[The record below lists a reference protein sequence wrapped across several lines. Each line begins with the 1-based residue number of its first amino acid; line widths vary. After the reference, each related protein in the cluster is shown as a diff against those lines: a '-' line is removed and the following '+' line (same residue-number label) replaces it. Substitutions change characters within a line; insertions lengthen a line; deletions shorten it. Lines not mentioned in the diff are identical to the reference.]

1 MRNRFFIS
9 LPLVII
15 FTIFALESYA
25 SEHIDADS
33 VGYYIEDLT
42 TGEVLASTN
51 ADLTFIPASVTK
63 IVSASS
69 LLLNRSPLDKFVTT
83 VTLQGTKK
91 DSIFYGDI
99 VINASGDA
107 TIDSRFYEN
116 NNGFIDSII
125 NRLDEQKIKTVSG
138 AIKIETPDCFSNK
151 APKGWLEE
159 DFVWPY
165 GAVLH
170 GFNYSDNEFS
180 LDISSKKS
188 SPEVPNIKVIRTKSR
203 VGPKVF
209 MKRNSSTI
217 TLNRRAQKRGKLTL
231 ANPNPEG
238 TLINLLRKKC
248 NDRGID
254 IRENGIAYDINIDI
268 DTLYT
273 HYSPAFRDI
282 IGVTLRR
289 SHNLMAESLLHAAFP
304 DKTREE
310 AIAMEL
316 KNWSNQGI
324 NTKNIHI
331 EDGSGLSRGN
341 RISPRFLAEILRHM
355 SESEYSDLFVNSLPI
370 SSING
375 TMRNFTKTAHL
386 HGRLAL
392 KTGSMRNVQCFAG
405 YYLDEF
411 GNPSHIVVVLL
422 NGLNTS
428 RENIKKQVENLVLH
442 YLY

>member
-1 MRNRFFIS
+1 M
-9 LPLVII
+9 L
-15 FTIFALESYA
+15 FAQKIYA
-25 SEHIDADS
+25 SLRIDADS

-42 TGEVLASTN
+42 TGEVLASKNT
-51 ADLTFIPASVTK
+51 DLTFIPASVTK

-69 LLLNRSPLDKFVTT
+69 LLLNRSPLDNFVTT
-83 VTLQGTKK
+83 VTLQGTKI
-91 DSIFYGDI
+91 DSTFYGDI
-99 VINASGDA
+99 VIYASGDA

-116 NNGFIDSII
+116 NKGFTDSIVNKLI
-125 NRLDEQKIKTVSG
+125 NQKIKTISG
-138 AIKIETPDCFSNK
+138 SIRIDYPDCFSNK

-170 GFNYSDNEFS
+170 GFNYSDNEIS

-188 SPEVPNIKVIRTKSR
+188 TPEVPNLKVIRTKSR
-203 VGPKVF
+203 IGPKVF

-217 TLNRRAQKRGKLTL
+217 LLNRKAQKRGELTL

-238 TLINLLRKKC
+238 TLINLLRKKIQAK
-248 NDRGID
+248 GID
-254 IRENGIAYDINIDI
+254 FKDNKITSSKKTDI

-273 HYSPAFRDI
+273 HFSPAFRDI

-304 DKTREE
+304 GKTRDE
-310 AIAMEL
+310 AIAQEL
-316 KNWSNQGI
+316 KTWTDNGLDAN
-324 NTKNIHI
+324 NIFI
-331 EDGSGLSRGN
+331 EDGSGLSRKN
-341 RISPRFLAEILRHM
+341 RISPGFLADILRHM
-355 SESEYSDLFVNSLPI
+355 TETEYSDLFVNSFPM

-375 TMRNFTKTAHL
+375 TMRKFTKTAHL

-392 KTGSMRNVQCFAG
+392 KTGSMRNVQCYAG

-411 GNPSHIVVVLL
+411 GNPSHIVVVML
-422 NGLNTS
+422 NGLKTS
-428 RENIKKQVENLVLH
+428 RENIKKQVENLILQ